1 MRIIF
6 FAILFSLSAG
16 SVHGHQCV
24 LSGTGASEIA
34 IYNACKND
42 LVMGMDG
49 HGSSATSAAS
59 ATDQVSQKLI
69 LLAENSSCR
78 RSCFASQPP
87 AGFDEGSLSQGALI
101 WMTAEKT
108 CPLKGRATRP
118 NSREVQLRNLIDS
131 NNSNLEDKLAAEN
144 ADPR

>member
-6 FAILFSLSAG
+6 FAILLSLSAG
-16 SVHGHQCV
+16 SVYGHQCV

-69 LLAENSSCR
+69 LLEAENR
-78 RSCFASQPP
+78 QLQAK
-87 AGFDEGSLSQGALI
+87 LAL
-101 WMTAEKT
+101 
-108 CPLKGRATRP
+108 
-118 NSREVQLRNLIDS
+118 LRNRLLD
-131 NNSNLEDKLAAEN
+131 LMKDL
-144 ADPR
+144 

>member
-6 FAILFSLSAG
+6 FAILLSLSAG

-49 HGSSATSAAS
+49 HGSSAG

-69 LLAENSSCR
+69 LLEAENR
-78 RSCFASQPP
+78 QLQAK
-87 AGFDEGSLSQGALI
+87 LAL
-101 WMTAEKT
+101 
-108 CPLKGRATRP
+108 
-118 NSREVQLRNLIDS
+118 LRNRLLD
-131 NNSNLEDKLAAEN
+131 LMRDL
-144 ADPR
+144 

>member
-49 HGSSATSAAS
+49 HGSSANSTAGT
-59 ATDQVSQKLI
+59 TDQTSQKLI
-69 LLAENSSCR
+69 LLEAENR
-78 RSCFASQPP
+78 QLQAK
-87 AGFDEGSLSQGALI
+87 LAL
-101 WMTAEKT
+101 
-108 CPLKGRATRP
+108 
-118 NSREVQLRNLIDS
+118 LRNRLLD
-131 NNSNLEDKLAAEN
+131 LMKDL
-144 ADPR
+144 

>member
-6 FAILFSLSAG
+6 FAILFSLLAS

-49 HGSSATSAAS
+49 HGSSANSTAGT
-59 ATDQVSQKLI
+59 TDQTSQKLI
-69 LLAENSSCR
+69 LLEAENR
-78 RSCFASQPP
+78 QLQAK
-87 AGFDEGSLSQGALI
+87 LAL
-101 WMTAEKT
+101 
-108 CPLKGRATRP
+108 
-118 NSREVQLRNLIDS
+118 LRNRLLD
-131 NNSNLEDKLAAEN
+131 LMKDL
-144 ADPR
+144 

>member
-6 FAILFSLSAG
+6 FAILLILSAG

-49 HGSSATSAAS
+49 HDKSGTSGTSAADDTS
-59 ATDQVSQKLI
+59 HRLI
-69 LLAENSSCR
+69 LLEAENR
-78 RSCFASQPP
+78 
-87 AGFDEGSLSQGALI
+87 
-101 WMTAEKT
+101 
-108 CPLKGRATRP
+108 
-118 NSREVQLRNLIDS
+118 QLRA
-131 NNSNLEDKLAAEN
+131 KLGLLRN
-144 ADPR
+144 RLLDLMKDL

>member
-42 LVMGMDG
+42 LVMGIDG
-49 HGSSATSAAS
+49 HGSSVTSAASAAS

-69 LLAENSSCR
+69 LLEAENR
-78 RSCFASQPP
+78 Q
-87 AGFDEGSLSQGALI
+87 LQTKLAL
-101 WMTAEKT
+101 
-108 CPLKGRATRP
+108 
-118 NSREVQLRNLIDS
+118 LRNRLLD
-131 NNSNLEDKLAAEN
+131 LMKDL
-144 ADPR
+144 

>member
-6 FAILFSLSAG
+6 FAILLSLSAG

-49 HGSSATSAAS
+49 HGSAG

-69 LLAENSSCR
+69 LLETENR
-78 RSCFASQPP
+78 QLQAK
-87 AGFDEGSLSQGALI
+87 LAL
-101 WMTAEKT
+101 
-108 CPLKGRATRP
+108 
-118 NSREVQLRNLIDS
+118 LRNRLLD
-131 NNSNLEDKLAAEN
+131 LMKDL
-144 ADPR
+144 

>member
-6 FAILFSLSAG
+6 FAILLILSAG

-49 HGSSATSAAS
+49 HGSSTTSAAG
-59 ATDQVSQKLI
+59 ATDQANQKLI
-69 LLAENSSCR
+69 LLEAENR
-78 RSCFASQPP
+78 QLQAK
-87 AGFDEGSLSQGALI
+87 LAL
-101 WMTAEKT
+101 
-108 CPLKGRATRP
+108 
-118 NSREVQLRNLIDS
+118 LRNRLLD
-131 NNSNLEDKLAAEN
+131 LMRDL
-144 ADPR
+144 

>member
-6 FAILFSLSAG
+6 FAILLSLPAG

-49 HGSSATSAAS
+49 HGSAATNTAD
-59 ATDQVSQKLI
+59 ATDQVRQKLI
-69 LLAENSSCR
+69 LLEAENR
-78 RSCFASQPP
+78 QLQAK
-87 AGFDEGSLSQGALI
+87 LAL
-101 WMTAEKT
+101 
-108 CPLKGRATRP
+108 
-118 NSREVQLRNLIDS
+118 LRNRLLD
-131 NNSNLEDKLAAEN
+131 LMKDL
-144 ADPR
+144 